1 MWPWAEPQ
9 MRRSHGALSPALPA
23 GVLIPTAMLPK
34 LSGYPD
40 APNTLASGILAPPA
54 PPLQGPF
61 LSLLDTDSCPLP
73 AHKVLQGV
81 ALKPCPAP
89 SLSTECH
96 SQPLSSSG
104 RQWCSFPPQP
114 SLTCSHHVWGGALS
128 SFSLSSAPTHP
139 SDLPTNATSLT
150 PRKPVP
156 FATLSPPPLLNIL
169 CLHFNVVLLCVT
181 IW

>member
-40 APNTLASGILAPPA
+40 APNTLASGILAPPPA

-114 SLTCSHHVWGGALS
+114 SLTCSHHVCGGVL
-128 SFSLSSAPTHP
+128 FPPFP
-139 SDLPTNATSLT
+139 SPQLLLIPLTSPHMPLP
-150 PRKPVP
+150 
-156 FATLSPPPLLNIL
+156 
-169 CLHFNVVLLCVT
+169 
-181 IW
+181 